1 LYVQGFKNGTRSKTD
16 CIVRH
21 CQARSQNY

>member
-1 LYVQGFKNGTRSKTD
+1 MQAFKNGTRSKTG
-16 CIVRH
+16 CIVKH